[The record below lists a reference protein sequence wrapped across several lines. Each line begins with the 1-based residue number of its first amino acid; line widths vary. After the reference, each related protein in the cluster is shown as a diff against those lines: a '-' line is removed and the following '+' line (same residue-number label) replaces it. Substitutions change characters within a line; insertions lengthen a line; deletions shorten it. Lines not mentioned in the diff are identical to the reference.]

1 VIGWQQALHWANV
14 KESTVD
20 KLTTPLGK
28 NRNPRA
34 TVIKVVEIVGK
45 VGLSAVP
52 IPPLVSEVAKLGL
65 DKIFS
70 YVRQRDE
77 QRILEFYR
85 AFLYRDEL
93 PSEDI
98 LNAEIE
104 ESNFHALLNACVS
117 DIEEEKTVPYAN
129 LTRSIALG
137 LVEPELRRHFILS
150 LKDLSW
156 EELDLLRRIYVVTKH
171 PVIPKRGTD
180 FDLTHLLQYSPSQI
194 SKTLAVTS
202 LKTKGM
208 LEDDK
213 ISFAGTSFIT
223 ACSNRDDLD
232 PTFYDYRVWSD
243 YRCLILQLVG
253 SKIDNSLS
261 EILASSLRSSR
272 INSYTAM
279 IGGDYTGR
287 RDDAF
292 SRLRYNCCVILL
304 GTEHEIGPKL
314 QEVISEISAHC
325 PVVQAINSED
335 VVETPLLQMPA
346 VHIGQP
352 SIDSWQIRTVKLLI
366 HEINQSAN
374 VRNIPGVSA

>member
-1 VIGWQQALHWANV
+1 MGRLI
-14 KESTVD
+14 
-20 KLTTPLGK
+20 TPLGI

-34 TVIKVVEIVGK
+34 SMIKIVEIVGK
-45 VGLSAVP
+45 VGLSVVP

-65 DKIFS
+65 EKIFG

-85 AFLYRDEL
+85 AFLYRDEH

-137 LVEPELRRHFILS
+137 FVESELRRHFILS

-156 EELDLLRRIYVVTKH
+156 EELDLLRRIYVVTKFS
-171 PVIPKRGTD
+171 VIPKRGTD
-180 FDLTHLLQYSPSQI
+180 FDLTDVLEYPPSQI

-208 LEDDK
+208 LENDK
-213 ISFAGTSFIT
+213 ISFAGESFIT
-223 ACSNRDDLD
+223 ACSDGDDLI
-232 PTFYDYRVWSD
+232 PASYGYSVWSD
-243 YRCLILQLVG
+243 YRCLILQLADR
-253 SKIDNSLS
+253 KFDKSLS
-261 EILASSLRSSR
+261 ETLASSLRLNR

-279 IGGDYTGR
+279 IVGDLTGR
-287 RDDAF
+287 RDDAL
-292 SRLRYNCCVILL
+292 SRLRYNCCVILF
-304 GTEHEIGPKL
+304 GAEYEIGPKL
-314 QEVISEISAHC
+314 QEVISEVSAHC
-325 PVVQAINSED
+325 PVVLAINSED
-335 VVETPLLQMPA
+335 VLVTDVFQMPA
-346 VHIGQP
+346 VQIRQP
-352 SIDSWQIRTVKLLI
+352 GIDSWQIRTVKLLI
-366 HEINQSAN
+366 HEINKSAKS
-374 VRNIPGVSA
+374 RNIPGVSA